1 MNAITPKLFGKPG
14 EIVVAPSGPDSYM
27 IGLAPGRLIT
37 TPGPAGPAGARGL
50 DGRAGVGT
58 IGPIGPPGANGA
70 TGATGAQGPEGPAGI
85 ATATVNIVATED
97 IPAFVAVTT
106 SGKIADSGEF
116 AHLGKVVGVAV
127 AAIANGFSGSVQ
139 IIGEL
144 VNPAWT
150 WASGDSIFVNG
161 AGLSAIAP
169 STGWS
174 KKMGTAKNATT
185 IIIEMEDTILL

>member
-14 EIVVAPSGPDSYM
+14 EITVAPSGPDSYM
-27 IGLAPGRLIT
+27 IGLAPGRLIA

-50 DGRAGVGT
+50 DGRDGVGT
-58 IGPIGPPGANGA
+58 IGPIGPPGED
-70 TGATGAQGPEGPAGI
+70 GAQGPEGPSG
-85 ATATVNIVATED
+85 TTNATVNIVATED
-97 IPAFVAVTT
+97 IPEFVAVTT
-106 SGKIADSGEF
+106 SGKTADSGEF
-116 AHLGKVVGVAV
+116 AHLGKVVGVAI

-139 IIGEL
+139 MLGEL

-150 WASGDSIFVNG
+150 WTSGDSIFVNG
-161 AGLSAIAP
+161 SGLSSIAP

-185 IIIEMEDTILL
+185 IIIDMEDTVLL